1 MTKYNQSVWLIL
13 LNVSLHYCRF
23 NVSMNVARTPKSMKK
38 GSQVLRNAAQLKDT
52 ERVVCVRVIINTWI
66 SWVCVCSSGGI
77 FLDRQGHARCVGS
90 ITWSNLS
97 TPRGPQPPQ
106 SSPPRERTPACML
119 CPFCPADTRSPTGE
133 VTFCCDTEGERR
145 CQWWITWLPFFLKRL
160 LCRRSVC
167 AEAAQ
172 TVMPALSMW
181 VSRE

>member
-106 SSPPRERTPACML
+106 SSPPPRTHPSL
-119 CPFCPADTRSPTGE
+119 H
-133 VTFCCDTEGERR
+133 
-145 CQWWITWLPFFLKRL
+145 
-160 LCRRSVC
+160 
-167 AEAAQ
+167 
-172 TVMPALSMW
+172 ALSFLP
-181 VSRE
+181 SRYMEPHWRGDLLLWHRGGAPLSVMNYMTPLLFKKTPVP